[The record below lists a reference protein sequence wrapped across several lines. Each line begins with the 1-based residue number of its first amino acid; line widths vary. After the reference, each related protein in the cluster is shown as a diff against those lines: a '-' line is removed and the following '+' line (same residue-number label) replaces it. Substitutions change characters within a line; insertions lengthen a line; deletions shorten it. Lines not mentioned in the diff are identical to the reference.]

1 MGLAQNCDVSLFI
14 EMYDLRTVIIDILG
28 LYPMI
33 DELDKQL
40 QRFVNFKDHA
50 NDLAMNCSVP
60 IDVLML
66 VLTGKE
72 YL

>member
-1 MGLAQNCDVSLFI
+1 MGLAQNCDLSLFI

-40 QRFVNFKDHA
+40 LRFVNFKDHA
-50 NDLAMNCSVP
+50 NDLAMNFSVP